1 MPPASTVRDS
11 FPKTRWS
18 IITSTGAAVSI
29 LRNEAV
35 EKLCQIYWPPLY
47 GFARMKGK
55 SREDAEDLIQGYF
68 CKLLKNN
75 SLGNADR
82 ELGKFR
88 TFLLKG
94 FQNYMHDEWRR
105 GQALRRG
112 GGTNVEFSIDSGEG
126 EKALALP
133 DATTLTPEEVF
144 DRNWA
149 NILLKQTLVRLRE
162 KFEKKGRIADYE
174 AMLPFLAVSTEP
186 SYAETAKE
194 MGRSIESTRVY
205 VQRFRAAYQQ
215 CIRAELAD
223 TLADGADLEEE
234 LRSLLEAFSRS

>member
-1 MPPASTVRDS
+1 
-11 FPKTRWS
+11 
-18 IITSTGAAVSI
+18 
-29 LRNEAV
+29 
-35 EKLCQIYWPPLY
+35 
-47 GFARMKGK
+47 
-55 SREDAEDLIQGYF
+55 
-68 CKLLKNN
+68 
-75 SLGNADR
+75 
-82 ELGKFR
+82 
-88 TFLLKG
+88 
-94 FQNYMHDEWRR
+94 MHDEWRR

-126 EKALALP
+126 ETALALP

-194 MGRSIESTRVY
+194 MGRSIESTSERNSRTLLLTEQISRKSFGVFSKHSAGVRRKD
-205 VQRFRAAYQQ
+205 VQFR
-215 CIRAELAD
+215 R
-223 TLADGADLEEE
+223 
-234 LRSLLEAFSRS
+234 RSLQSVRRQYASTPLAQCSTLLSTSSIVVSPVATLLQP